1 MAENGSVDARHL
13 GAKKVVQQG
22 DSREIIEYFEGPGMG
37 LYDERD
43 FREAGFGEYW
53 HAYDG
58 AIKEFRAEKGMPSDA
73 PRIDHDRPHIVM
85 AERRV
90 ITPVRPSVPLGEVLV
105 LNPQCSVPENKRVL
119 DYTFSFLSGFRTGR
133 SVTELAVRKKFE
145 YLEKLAA
152 KYSDGL
158 DIPDSG
164 KLREDFRTTGLSIIG
179 LAAKVDNLAFNDF
192 FLKTW
197 DESVPHFSIDYSD
210 VEDIIRRGR

>member
-37 LYDERD
+37 L
-43 FREAGFGEYW
+43 
-53 HAYDG
+53 
-58 AIKEFRAEKGMPSDA
+58 
-73 PRIDHDRPHIVM
+73 RPHIVM